1 MGANAEACEARNEDG
16 KTCYVPADMNYRKWE
31 KPKILMVKKHREQ
44 TEWKIDYDYLL
55 KNKTVDIERKIVYNV
70 IAKLMNFYLKGLI
83 W

>member
-16 KTCYVPADMNYRKWE
+16 KTCYVPADIRDIPCVNIYKAYFLAY
-31 KPKILMVKKHREQ
+31 KG
-44 TEWKIDYDYLL
+44 DLL

-83 W
+83 

>member
-1 MGANAEACEARNEDG
+1 
-16 KTCYVPADMNYRKWE
+16 
-31 KPKILMVKKHREQ
+31 MVKKNREQ

-83 W
+83 